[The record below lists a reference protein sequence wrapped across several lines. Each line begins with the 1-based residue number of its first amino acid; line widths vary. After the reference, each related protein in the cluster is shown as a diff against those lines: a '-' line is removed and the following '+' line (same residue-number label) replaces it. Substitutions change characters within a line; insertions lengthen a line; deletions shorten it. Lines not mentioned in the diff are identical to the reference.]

1 MTSTPPDSI
10 ATRFALIMT
19 GLRAAL
25 AAAYGRPA
33 LAGGG
38 MDQPRR
44 SLAPPLVLRLHRRL
58 GTMMLA
64 FAALVAHLT
73 EFGADAPPRAPRRK
87 RAPRAD
93 AAAAPAPA
101 TPPDTSSG
109 TAAAAVQ
116 PESPPRAPRPP
127 RLPGNYGWLPGVSCG
142 VAAGASQLR
151 HLLTDPDM
159 LALLL

>member
-1 MTSTPPDSI
+1 MRPVTSTPP
-10 ATRFALIMT
+10 RPFAVNFARIMT

-44 SLAPPLVLRLHRRL
+44 PLAPPLVLRLHRRL
-58 GTMMLA
+58 GLMMLA

-87 RAPRAD
+87 RAPRPD
-93 AAAAPAPA
+93 AAAPIPEDAAQDPSLAASQAASQDPS
-101 TPPDTSSG
+101 PW
-109 TAAAAVQ
+109 AAAA
-116 PESPPRAPRPP
+116 
-127 RLPGNYGWLPGVSCG
+127 
-142 VAAGASQLR
+142 AAAAAA
-151 HLLTDPDM
+151 TP
-159 LALLL
+159 